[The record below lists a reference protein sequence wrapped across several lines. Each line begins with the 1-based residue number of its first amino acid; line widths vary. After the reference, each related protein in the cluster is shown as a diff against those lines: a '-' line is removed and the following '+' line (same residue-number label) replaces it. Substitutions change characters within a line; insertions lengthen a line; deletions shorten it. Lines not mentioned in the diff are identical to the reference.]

1 MSIVELGDG
10 PVHVPSEALIVEV
23 GAASIQTMSNP
34 QESSLTLKSNRS
46 DRLVGV
52 LA

>member
-23 GAASIQTMSNP
+23 GAASIQTMTDPQQYSLSIKSNP
-34 QESSLTLKSNRS
+34 RNARV
-46 DRLVGV
+46 RV
-52 LA
+52 